1 MEDNVIKFRLFL
13 DKRENGIPQPN
24 GTFSEQN
31 SSDFF
36 VNIPVYLT
44 YSKFDDY
51 INIDRDKSTS
61 IIERGD
67 FNPFFIE
74 LGFFSTIKA
83 TNLTGQTSINT
94 YLPTE
99 TIYDKSK
106 LYNITINK

>member
-1 MEDNVIKFRLFL
+1 MENNTIKFRLFL
-13 DKRENGIPQPN
+13 DKRKNGIPQPG

-31 SSDFF
+31 SNDFF
-36 VNIPVYLT
+36 VNIPLYVN

-51 INIDRDKSTS
+51 INIEKDKNTS
-61 IIERGD
+61 IIQRGN

-74 LGFFSTIKA
+74 LGFFSEIKA
-83 TNLTGQTSINT
+83 TSTTGQTSTNS
-94 YLPTE
+94 YLKTE